1 MSNICQASFLLF
13 FLIWDGWLTNVAYA
27 QDHQIQLPKFQ
38 KTVSILMESGPMIQN
53 GTEWGKHINNNLTYR
68 AMDFRLGFRNFK
80 SPVYSTIYRYP
91 TYGVGLYTAT
101 FRNPYIGKPNAVY
114 VYADIPFSKRYL
126 EDRLSFSY
134 FATLGISS
142 NLTPFDPDTN
152 PLNLFI
158 GSYQNGYT
166 HIGFTSRYRI
176 WENMYVDGSIGLKHF
191 SNGSFRK
198 PNSGLNFIPF
208 TIGIRSYLDK
218 VDFENVPKHVPATF
232 KPHNQINIF
241 TSIGSKNYVIG
252 ERQFLKAGIG
262 ANFLRQINYKY
273 RFGLGLDMFYSD
285 GVENRVADA
294 DLNFLDN
301 NSFAVVGSW
310 EWVLNKNLYVP
321 VAIGTYLNRNDF
333 NDETTWY
340 YQRLGL
346 RYRFNNNVFTGIT
359 LKAHGFK
366 ADFFEFT
373 VGYTLMKDLN
383 KY

>member
-1 MSNICQASFLLF
+1 MHKVGIAFFLLF
-13 FLIWDGWLTNVAYA
+13 ILILGRWQTLIA
-27 QDHQIQLPKFQ
+27 QTDDQQENLPKFQ
-38 KTVSILMESGPMIQN
+38 KSLSVLLESGPMIQN
-53 GTEWGKHINNNLTYR
+53 GTDWGSYINNNLSYR

-80 SPVYSTIYRYP
+80 SPIYSTIYRYP
-91 TYGVGLYTAT
+91 TFGFGLYTAT
-101 FRNPYIGKPNAVY
+101 FRNPYIGKPNAAY
-114 VYADIPFSKRYL
+114 LYADIPFTKRFF
-126 EDRLSFSY
+126 DNRLSFSY

-152 PLNLFI
+152 PLNFFI

-176 WENMYVDGSIGLKHF
+176 WENMYLDGSLGLKHF
-191 SNGSFRK
+191 SNGSIRK

-208 TIGIRSYLDK
+208 TLGIRTYLDK
-218 VDFENVPKHVPATF
+218 VDFEKIPKFVSSTF
-232 KPHNQINIF
+232 QPHNQINIF
-241 TSIGSKNYVIG
+241 TSFGSKNYVIG
-252 ERQFLKAGIG
+252 ESQYLKVGIG
-262 ANFLRQINYKY
+262 ANFLRQISYKY
-273 RFGLGLDMFYSD
+273 RLGLGMDMFYSD
-285 GVENRVADA
+285 GSQNRIKDTELGFFDA
-294 DLNFLDN
+294 

-321 VAIGTYLNRNDF
+321 IGFGTYVNRNQF

-346 RYRFNNNVFTGIT
+346 RYRFNNQIFTGIT

-366 ADFFEFT
+366 ADFFELT
-373 VGYTLMKDLN
+373 MGYTLMKDPN